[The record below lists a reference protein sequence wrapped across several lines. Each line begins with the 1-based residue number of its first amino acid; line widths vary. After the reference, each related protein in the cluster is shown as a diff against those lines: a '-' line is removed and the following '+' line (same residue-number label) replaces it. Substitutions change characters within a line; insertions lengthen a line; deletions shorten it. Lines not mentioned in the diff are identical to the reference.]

1 MAGIGAVAVTAEK
14 SKDVLDELWNVAVE
28 EMNFLTEAANLEEFA
43 RRNKEVAYVGVS
55 KLYHEYTNQFVL
67 VMEQIEG
74 YSIDDKKGLLENGYE
89 MERLFGSAC
98 FVGAGKASS

>member
-28 EMNFLTEAANLEEFA
+28 EMNFLTEAANLGEFA

-74 YSIDDKKGLLENGYE
+74 YSIDDKKWLLENGYE

-98 FVGAGKASS
+98 FVGAGEAS